1 MTATASPTDD
11 RIGSVDAIRGAAL
24 FGVLLIN
31 VLWHADI
38 ALPAAV
44 LAALPTAPVDAWLG
58 PALNW
63 LFEGKAQT
71 LFSLLFGFGF
81 AVMMSRLEAR
91 GARFGVIYSRRLL
104 VLLGLGLANLYL
116 LWFGDILHPYALAG
130 FGLLLLR
137 RAPTWTLATLGLF
150 LSLFAYVGAGLWN
163 DAFPLQ
169 EAREEAAGAIGLANR
184 HAIWLGSDYG
194 AFVREAVRANWQEYF
209 STPWFPAQ
217 VASALGRFLLGYAV
231 FRAGWLTDPDR
242 AAVLARR
249 WWPWLIPVGL
259 ALTAPYA
266 FALLDDSLWVLEEAL
281 TQSGLLCLA
290 FGYAALVIR
299 FVRGEFAE
307 SLAAVGRM
315 ALTNYLAQSLV
326 YVFVLYGFG
335 LGWLR
340 YDGPVFALGLAVGV
354 FAAQVA
360 FSRWWLSR
368 YRFGPIEALWRWAT
382 YGRRP
387 AFRRE
392 KAAQPTP
399 A

>member
-1 MTATASPTDD
+1 MTATPGPAED
-11 RIGSVDAIRGAAL
+11 RIDSVDTIRGAAL
-24 FGVLLIN
+24 FGVLLVN

-38 ALPAAV
+38 ALPEAV

-58 PALNW
+58 PILNW

-81 AVMMSRLEAR
+81 AMMMSRLDAR
-91 GARFGVIYSRRLL
+91 GAPSTAIYARRLT

-137 RAPTWTLATLGLF
+137 RAPTWALIVLGLF
-150 LSLFAYVGAGLWN
+150 LSLFAYVGVGVWHAL
-163 DAFPLQ
+163 APLQ
-169 EAREEAAGAIGLANR
+169 EARENAADAIGLANR
-184 HAIWLGSDYG
+184 YAVWLGDDYG

-217 VASALGRFLLGYAV
+217 LASSLGRFLLGYAV
-231 FRAGWLTDPDR
+231 FRAGWLTEPGR
-242 AAVLARR
+242 ALVLARR
-249 WWPWLIPVGL
+249 SWPWLIPAGL

-266 FALLDDSLWVLEEAL
+266 FGLLDDSAWIVGDLAFQL
-281 TQSGLLCLA
+281 GLLALA
-290 FGYAALVIR
+290 FGYGALIVR
-299 FVRGEFAE
+299 FVRGGFAA

-315 ALTNYLAQSLV
+315 ALTNYLVQSLV

-340 YDGPVFALGLAVGV
+340 HDGPVFALGLSVAV
-354 FAAQVA
+354 FAVQMAY
-360 FSRWWLSR
+360 SRWWLAR
-368 YRFGPIEALWRWAT
+368 YRFGPVEALWRWAT